1 MSKHSF
7 DDMNGEYTAEEIF
20 TSEFGKKLKAKVS
33 QVHQVL
39 SQLAREMYKIDDM
52 VNTLESCRYYTE
64 LVDI

>member
-39 SQLAREMYKIDDM
+39 SQLAREMYSKCTRTCG
-52 VNTLESCRYYTE
+52 N
-64 LVDI
+64 